1 MREPVIISIGGGKG
15 GVGKSI
21 TTANI
26 AASLANRG
34 FRVGLLDADLRGANL
49 HLLVG
54 VKRPKLGLQD
64 FIAGRA
70 ASLIDVAGPTA
81 IPNAWLISGASDIVN
96 LANPLFAQKQKI
108 ISHLRAMDADYIL
121 VDLGAGTD
129 NQVSDFFAAFT
140 HGIVVIDSL
149 STSVENAY
157 GFLKN
162 GIIRGLIR
170 LFPGNRTMRDA
181 IMAHADPGKSGSAAT
196 IPDMLAAME
205 KKHHAAVQ
213 EMRSWLRGR
222 KSFLVL
228 NMVRGTDD
236 IGVVGRFHD
245 LVDRYLGINILYI
258 GYVVYTPDIRT
269 SVRLSQPLVL
279 GEPANPA
286 SRCFEVISQNLVALT
301 RQ

>member
-1 MREPVIISIGGGKG
+1 MREPVIISVGGGKG
-15 GVGKSI
+15 GIGKSV
-21 TTANI
+21 TTANVG
-26 AASLANRG
+26 ASLANQG
-34 FRVGLLDADLRGANL
+34 YRVGFLDADLRGANL

-70 ASLIDVAGPTA
+70 PALAEVAGPTV

-96 LANPLFAQKQKI
+96 LANPRFSQKQRM
-108 ISHLRAMDADYIL
+108 ISQLRTMDADYIL

-129 NQVSDFFAAFT
+129 NQVCDFFTAFH

-149 STSVENAY
+149 PTSVENAY

-170 LFPGNRTMRDA
+170 LFPGNRLMHDA
-181 IMAHADPGKSGSAAT
+181 IMGHTDPGRSGSAVT
-196 IPDMLAAME
+196 VPDMLAE
-205 KKHHAAVQ
+205 LSKRHGEAVR

-222 KSFLVL
+222 KTFLVL
-228 NMVRGTDD
+228 NMVRGEDD
-236 IGVVGRFHD
+236 VAVVRRFHD

-286 SRCFEVISQNLVALT
+286 SRCFEAITQNLVALT